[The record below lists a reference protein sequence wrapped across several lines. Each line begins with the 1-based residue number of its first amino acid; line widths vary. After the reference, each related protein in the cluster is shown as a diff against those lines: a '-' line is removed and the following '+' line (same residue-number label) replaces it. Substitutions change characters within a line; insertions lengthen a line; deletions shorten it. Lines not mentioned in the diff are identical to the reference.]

1 MALGLFWA
9 LNIVLAA
16 VSAVLVAILAYVYAR
31 NAREVRS
38 RFTIGLVLFALLLLV
53 QNLAGMWIYM
63 SMNDAGMKG
72 DVAIPMLVLN
82 VAETGALGSLV
93 AVSWE

>member
-9 LNIVLAA
+9 LNIVFAA
-16 VSAVLVAILAYVYAR
+16 VSAALVTALLVVYGRSAR
-31 NAREVRS
+31 QIRS
-38 RFTIGLVLFALLLLV
+38 RFTLGLVAFAVLFLL
-53 QNLAGMWIYM
+53 QNLVGMWVYM

-82 VAETGALGSLV
+82 VVETGALGTLV
-93 AVSWE
+93 AVTWE